1 MFVYEGRTS
10 SMLSATA
17 SATAYSTFNPLASR
31 SFGDTR
37 FSLGMT
43 ALNEEW
49 ICRERVTRSIDEV
62 AALTTTTVTHISPEE
77 KHYIQLLALAQMGGR
92 LAAGRFLR
100 CEAPAVVINQAGA
113 TETTGV
119 NWLLPVAAKDS
130 YQSFFSA
137 RVNDQSY
144 CVAPREALP
153 QRVRLWARSE
163 WVRRRRGRVGR
174 GGRIVID
181 RVSESKPGYGDL
193 SHEVYRGTLP
203 VSAVRARP
211 SRKAESSIPGIVL
224 PGASD
229 IAAPAL
235 PVLPGMSAMPALPAM
250 PAMPALPSVSAAA
263 TVPVVGAAPSLP
275 PFNRTNPECATSV
288 KRTFQEVMQDQNH
301 VSFCNCENALSF
313 NLSSEMMVHVEPVKR
328 MILSRNN
335 VNDQIQFFL

>member
-49 ICRERVTRSIDEV
+49 VRRERVTRSIDEV

-163 WVRRRRGRVGR
+163 
-174 GGRIVID
+174 
-181 RVSESKPGYGDL
+181 
-193 SHEVYRGTLP
+193 
-203 VSAVRARP
+203 
-211 SRKAESSIPGIVL
+211 
-224 PGASD
+224 
-229 IAAPAL
+229 
-235 PVLPGMSAMPALPAM
+235 
-250 PAMPALPSVSAAA
+250 
-263 TVPVVGAAPSLP
+263 
-275 PFNRTNPECATSV
+275 
-288 KRTFQEVMQDQNH
+288 
-301 VSFCNCENALSF
+301 
-313 NLSSEMMVHVEPVKR
+313 
-328 MILSRNN
+328 
-335 VNDQIQFFL
+335 